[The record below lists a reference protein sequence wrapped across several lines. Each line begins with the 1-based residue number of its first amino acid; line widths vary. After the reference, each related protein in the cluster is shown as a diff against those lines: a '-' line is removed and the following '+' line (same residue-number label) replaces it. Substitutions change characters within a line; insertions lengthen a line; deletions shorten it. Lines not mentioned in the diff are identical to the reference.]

1 MLMVPKIA
9 TWLQNSHE
17 QWPAH
22 GKQGKAK
29 RWKGEAEGKA
39 EAALA
44 AGKFKDFPV
53 QACDM

>member
-1 MLMVPKIA
+1 MLIEPKIA